1 MKSKRHLKIL
11 ELVRKHDVET
21 QDALSELLYEEGYEV
36 TQATIS
42 RDIKQ
47 LRLTKSATPD
57 GRYVYAVA
65 DIDDYENSTGKALG
79 ILRDTIK
86 HLDSAQ
92 NLIVMKTYPGMAQA
106 AAAAL
111 DSLNYKEIVGSIA
124 GDDTVMLI
132 LRDSRSANDFLEKL
146 MKMTSR

>member
-11 ELVRKHDVET
+11 EIVRKHSVET
-21 QDALSELLYEEGYEV
+21 QEALAELLIEEGYDV

-47 LRLTKSATPD
+47 LRLTKSATSD
-57 GRYVYAVA
+57 GRYVYAVS
-65 DIDDYENSTGKALG
+65 DIEDYENSTGKALG
-79 ILRDTIK
+79 ILRDTVK
-86 HLDSAQ
+86 QLDSAQ
-92 NLIVMKTYPGMAQA
+92 NLIVVKTYSGMAQA

-111 DSLNYKEIVGSIA
+111 DSLEYKEIVGSIA

-132 LRDSRSANDFLEKL
+132 LRDNRTASEFLEKL
-146 MKMTSR
+146 IKMTSR

>member
-1 MKSKRHLKIL
+1 MKTKRHLKIL
-11 ELVRKHDVET
+11 ELVRKYDVET
-21 QDALSELLYEEGYEV
+21 QDALAELLIEEGYEV

-47 LRLTKSATPD
+47 LRLTKSATQD
-57 GRYVYAVA
+57 GKYVYAVS
-65 DIDDYENSTGKALG
+65 DNDDTETSTGKALG

-86 HLDSAQ
+86 KIDVAQ
-92 NLIVMKTYPGMAQA
+92 NILVVKTYSGMAQA

-132 LRDSRSANDFLEKL
+132 FRDNHTANDFMEKL
-146 MKMTSR
+146 MKMSSR

>member
-1 MKSKRHLKIL
+1 MKTKRHLKIL
-11 ELVRKHDVET
+11 ELVRRHDVET
-21 QDALSELLYEEGYEV
+21 QDALAELLIEEGYEV

-47 LRLTKSATPD
+47 LRLTKSATQD
-57 GRYVYAVA
+57 GRYVYAVSES
-65 DIDDYENSTGKALG
+65 DDTETSTGKALG

-86 HLDSAQ
+86 KIDVAQ
-92 NLIVMKTYPGMAQA
+92 NILVVKTYPGMAQA

-132 LRDSRSANDFLEKL
+132 FRENHIASEFMEKL
-146 MKMTSR
+146 MKMSSR

>member
-57 GRYVYAVA
+57 GRYVYAVS

-86 HLDSAQ
+86 HLDCAQ

-132 LRDSRSANDFLEKL
+132 LRDSRSASDFLEKL

>member
-1 MKSKRHLKIL
+1 MKTKRHLKIL
-11 ELVRKHDVET
+11 ELVRRYDVET
-21 QDALSELLYEEGYEV
+21 QEALAELLNEEGYEV

-57 GRYVYAVA
+57 GRYVYAA
-65 DIDDYENSTGKALG
+65 SDLEDPESTTGKSLG
-79 ILRDTIK
+79 ILRDAIK
-86 HLDSAQ
+86 KIDAAQ
-92 NLIVMKTYPGMAQA
+92 NILVLKTYPGMAQA
-106 AAAAL
+106 AAAAV

-124 GDDTVMLI
+124 GDDTVMLLFRENSI
-132 LRDSRSANDFLEKL
+132 ANDYMEKF

>member
-21 QDALSELLYEEGYEV
+21 QDALAELLIEEGYEV

-57 GRYVYAVA
+57 GRYVYAVS
-65 DIDDYENSTGKALG
+65 DVEDYENSTGKALG
-79 ILRDTIK
+79 ILRDTLK
-86 HLDSAQ
+86 QLDVAQ
-92 NLIVMKTYPGMAQA
+92 NLVVLKTYPGMAQA

-132 LRDSRSANDFLEKL
+132 LRDNRSANEFMEKL
-146 MKMTSR
+146 LKMTSR

>member
-1 MKSKRHLKIL
+1 MKTKRHLKIL
-11 ELVRKHDVET
+11 ELVRRQDVET
-21 QDALSELLYEEGYEV
+21 QDALAELLIEEGYEV

-47 LRLTKSATPD
+47 LRLTKSATQD
-57 GRYVYAVA
+57 GRYVYAVSES
-65 DIDDYENSTGKALG
+65 DDAETSTGKALG

-86 HLDSAQ
+86 KIDVAQ
-92 NLIVMKTYPGMAQA
+92 NILVVKTYPGMAQA

-132 LRDSRSANDFLEKL
+132 FRENHIASEFMEKL
-146 MKMTSR
+146 MKISSR

>member
-1 MKSKRHLKIL
+1 MKTKRHLKIL
-11 ELVRKHDVET
+11 ELVRRYDVET
-21 QDALSELLYEEGYEV
+21 QESLAELLNEEGYEV

-57 GRYVYAVA
+57 GRYVYSAS
-65 DIDDYENSTGKALG
+65 DLEDPESTTGKSLG
-79 ILRDTIK
+79 ILRDAIK
-86 HLDSAQ
+86 KIDAAQ
-92 NLIVMKTYPGMAQA
+92 NILVLKTYPGMAQA
-106 AAAAL
+106 AAAAV

-124 GDDTVMLI
+124 GDDTVMLLFRENSI
-132 LRDSRSANDFLEKL
+132 ANDYMEKF

>member
-1 MKSKRHLKIL
+1 
-11 ELVRKHDVET
+11 
-21 QDALSELLYEEGYEV
+21 
-36 TQATIS
+36 
-42 RDIKQ
+42 
-47 LRLTKSATPD
+47 
-57 GRYVYAVA
+57 
-65 DIDDYENSTGKALG
+65 
-79 ILRDTIK
+79 
-86 HLDSAQ
+86 
-92 NLIVMKTYPGMAQA
+92 MAQA

>member
-21 QDALSELLYEEGYEV
+21 QDALAELLIEEGYDV

-47 LRLTKSATPD
+47 LRLTKSATQD
-57 GRYVYAVA
+57 GRYVYAVS
-65 DIDDYENSTGKALG
+65 DIEDTETSTGKALG

-86 HLDSAQ
+86 KIDVAQ
-92 NLIVMKTYPGMAQA
+92 NILVVKTYSGMAQA

-132 LRDSRSANDFLEKL
+132 FRENYIAEEFMEKL
-146 MKMTSR
+146 LKISSR

>member
-1 MKSKRHLKIL
+1 MKTKRHLKIL
-11 ELVRKHDVET
+11 ELVRRYDIET
-21 QDALSELLYEEGYEV
+21 QDALAELLIEEGYEV

-47 LRLTKSATPD
+47 LRLTKSATQD
-57 GRYVYAVA
+57 GRYVYAVVES
-65 DIDDYENSTGKALG
+65 DDTETSTGKALG
-79 ILRDTIK
+79 ILRDTVKKI
-86 HLDSAQ
+86 DVAQ
-92 NLIVMKTYPGMAQA
+92 NILVVKTYSGMAQA

-132 LRDSRSANDFLEKL
+132 FRENYIASEFMEKL

>member
-11 ELVRKHDVET
+11 ELVRRYDVET
-21 QDALSELLYEEGYEV
+21 QDALAELLIEEGYEV

-47 LRLTKSATPD
+47 LRLTKSATQD
-57 GRYVYAVA
+57 GRYVYAVSES
-65 DIDDYENSTGKALG
+65 DDGENSTGKALG
-79 ILRDTIK
+79 MLRDTIK
-86 HLDSAQ
+86 KIDVAQ
-92 NLIVMKTYPGMAQA
+92 NILVVKTYSGMAQA

-132 LRDSRSANDFLEKL
+132 FRENHIASDFMEKL
-146 MKMTSR
+146 LKMTSR

>member
-1 MKSKRHLKIL
+1 MKTKRHLKIL
-11 ELVRKHDVET
+11 ELVRRYDVET
-21 QDALSELLYEEGYEV
+21 QDALAELLIEEGYEV

-47 LRLTKSATPD
+47 LRLTKSATQD

-65 DIDDYENSTGKALG
+65 DNDDTEASTGKALG

-86 HLDSAQ
+86 KIDVAQ
-92 NLIVMKTYPGMAQA
+92 NILVVKTYPGMAQA

-132 LRDSRSANDFLEKL
+132 FHENYVASSFMEKL